1 MVLRRLVPSAYRPVL
16 ANRVFRRLILGFAVS
31 YLGDGMSFVA
41 VAWLAIELAPQA
53 TAGLWVGGA
62 VAAYTLPGVV
72 GALVFGRR
80 LRRVPAKRLLL
91 ADNVVRGVF
100 LGAVPL
106 IWLAGLLTP
115 PLYVVLLAV
124 SSLLHAWGSAGKYTL
139 LAELLPDEQRFAANT
154 LVSSLSFAAT
164 IAGPAIAGVL
174 VTYVSSALVLGLDAL
189 TYVFL
194 AVLVVRT
201 RLPESRHVPPVD
213 RAAARGGFALLRSH
227 PELLGL
233 LTLTWFF
240 NLLYGPVEV
249 ALPLHVTHD
258 LHAPGTLLGLYWMLF
273 GIGAVL
279 GGLAVGA
286 LRQLPLWPVTVVIVV
301 GWGLSLVPLGFD
313 VPTAATV
320 ACFTLGGAIY
330 GPFVALSVTLMQAKS
345 PPQHLAAMLAAR
357 SAVLLTASPLG
368 TALGGPLTTA
378 LGPRATLGG
387 SGLATVALGAVA
399 CVLLLARRRYQ
410 SAREPGAPPVQVHRM
425 DDGGAEDHER
435 QGFIG
440 QARVVG
446 GVNASTAPCA
456 ATAIDGAF
464 DRTRTV
470 ARASRT
476 ANGARITTRIAGE
489 LPPVYAAQ
497 HPPAPR
503 DARDGRGAAVC
514 GETGDQ
520 TGQEWRSA
528 GHVAAPSVTAMD
540 ITHSRELPPA

>member
-1 MVLRRLVPSAYRPVL
+1 
-16 ANRVFRRLILGFAVS
+16 
-31 YLGDGMSFVA
+31 MSFVA

-62 VAAYTLPGVV
+62 VAAYTMPGVV

-80 LRRVPAKRLLL
+80 LRRVPARRLLL

-106 IWLAGLLTP
+106 AWLAGLLTP
-115 PLYVVLLAV
+115 LYIVLLAV
-124 SSLLHAWGSAGKYTL
+124 SSLLHAWDSAGKYTL
-139 LAELLPDEQRFAANT
+139 LAELLPHEQRLAANT
-154 LVSSLSFAAT
+154 LISSLNFAAT

-174 VTYVSSALVLGLDAL
+174 VTYVSSALVLGLDAF

-201 RLPESRHVPPVD
+201 RLPESGHVSPVD
-213 RAAARGGFALLRSH
+213 QAAARGGLVLLRSR

-249 ALPLHVTHD
+249 ALPLHVTDD

-286 LRQLPLWPVTVVIVV
+286 LRRLPLWPVTVVIVV
-301 GWGLSLVPLGFD
+301 GWGLSLLPFGFD
-313 VPTAATV
+313 VPTAVTV

-345 PPQHLAAMLAAR
+345 PPQHLATMLAAR
-357 SAVLLTASPLG
+357 SAALLTAAPLG

-387 SGLATVALGAVA
+387 SGLATGVLGAVA
-399 CVLLLARRRYQ
+399 CVLLLARRGN
-410 SAREPGAPPVQVHRM
+410 RERAV
-425 DDGGAEDHER
+425 ER
-435 QGFIG
+435 GKTGDLTDQES
-440 QARVVG
+440 R
-446 GVNASTAPCA
+446 SL
-456 ATAIDGAF
+456 
-464 DRTRTV
+464 
-470 ARASRT
+470 ARAPHL
-476 ANGARITTRIAGE
+476 A
-489 LPPVYAAQ
+489 
-497 HPPAPR
+497 
-503 DARDGRGAAVC
+503 
-514 GETGDQ
+514 
-520 TGQEWRSA
+520 
-528 GHVAAPSVTAMD
+528 
-540 ITHSRELPPA
+540 

>member
-1 MVLRRLVPSAYRPVL
+1 MRRREAPSRLRRRGRLAAYGPVL
-16 ANRVFRRLILGFAVS
+16 ANRAFRRLILGFGVS

-41 VAWLAIELAPQA
+41 VAWLAIELAPPA

-72 GALVFGRR
+72 GVLVLGRR
-80 LRRVPAKRLLL
+80 LRRVPARRLLL
-91 ADNVVRGVF
+91 ADNIVRGVF

-106 IWLAGLLTP
+106 CWLTGQLTL
-115 PLYVVLLAV
+115 PLYVALLSV

-139 LAELLPDEQRFAANT
+139 MAELLPEEQRLAANT
-154 LVSSLSFAAT
+154 LVSSLNFAAT

-174 VTYVSSALVLGLDAL
+174 VTYVSAAVVLGLDAL

-194 AVLVVRT
+194 AVLVARM
-201 RLPESRHVPPVD
+201 RLPDSGHVSVVD
-213 RAAARGGFALLRSH
+213 EEAARGGLALMRSH

-249 ALPLHVTHD
+249 ALPLHVTDD

-301 GWGLSLVPLGFD
+301 AWGLALLPFWFD
-313 VPTAATV
+313 VPTAVTV
-320 ACFTLGGAIY
+320 ASFTLGGVIY

-357 SAVLLTASPLG
+357 SAVLLTASPVG

-387 SGLATVALGAVA
+387 SGLATVVLGVVA
-399 CVLLLARRRYQ
+399 GVLLARRR
-410 SAREPGAPPVQVHRM
+410 
-425 DDGGAEDHER
+425 R
-435 QGFIG
+435 Q
-440 QARVVG
+440 
-446 GVNASTAPCA
+446 
-456 ATAIDGAF
+456 
-464 DRTRTV
+464 
-470 ARASRT
+470 
-476 ANGARITTRIAGE
+476 
-489 LPPVYAAQ
+489 
-497 HPPAPR
+497 
-503 DARDGRGAAVC
+503 
-514 GETGDQ
+514 
-520 TGQEWRSA
+520 RS
-528 GHVAAPSVTAMD
+528 G
-540 ITHSRELPPA
+540 

>member
-1 MVLRRLVPSAYRPVL
+1 VQRHGVPSLLGRLVPSAYRPVL
-16 ANRVFRRLILGFAVS
+16 TNRVFRRLIVGFAVS

-72 GALVFGRR
+72 GALVLGRR
-80 LRRVPAKRLLL
+80 LRRVPARRLLL
-91 ADNVVRGVF
+91 ADNVLRGVF
-100 LGAVPL
+100 LGAIPL
-106 IWLAGLLTP
+106 AWLTGLLSL
-115 PLYVVLLAV
+115 PLYVVLLAI

-139 LAELLPDEQRFAANT
+139 LAELLPDEQRLAANS
-154 LVSSLSFAAT
+154 LVSSLNFGGT

-174 VTYVSSALVLGLDAL
+174 VTQVSSALVLGLDAL

-194 AVLVVRT
+194 AVLVARL
-201 RLPESRHVPPVD
+201 RLPDSGQVSLVD
-213 RAAARGGFALLRSH
+213 EAAARGGLGLLRTH

-249 ALPLHVTHD
+249 ALPLHVTDD

-279 GGLAVGA
+279 GGLVVGA
-286 LRQLPLWPVTVVIVV
+286 LRQLPLWPVTVGIVV
-301 GWGLSLVPLGFD
+301 AWGLALLPFGFD
-313 VPTAATV
+313 VPTAVTV

-378 LGPRATLGG
+378 LGPQATLGG
-387 SGLATVALGAVA
+387 SGLTTVLLGAVA
-399 CVLLLARRRYQ
+399 GTLLLARRRHQ
-410 SAREPGAPPVQVHRM
+410 HR
-425 DDGGAEDHER
+425 
-435 QGFIG
+435 
-440 QARVVG
+440 
-446 GVNASTAPCA
+446 
-456 ATAIDGAF
+456 
-464 DRTRTV
+464 
-470 ARASRT
+470 
-476 ANGARITTRIAGE
+476 
-489 LPPVYAAQ
+489 
-497 HPPAPR
+497 
-503 DARDGRGAAVC
+503 
-514 GETGDQ
+514 
-520 TGQEWRSA
+520 
-528 GHVAAPSVTAMD
+528 
-540 ITHSRELPPA
+540 

>member
-1 MVLRRLVPSAYRPVL
+1 MLQRIVPSAYRPVL

-41 VAWLAIELAPQA
+41 VPWLAIELAPQA

-80 LRRVPAKRLLL
+80 LRRVSAKWLLF
-91 ADNVVRGVF
+91 ADNMVRGVF
-100 LGAVPL
+100 LGAIPL
-106 IWLAGLLTP
+106 VWLAGLLTP

-124 SSLLHAWGSAGKYTL
+124 SSLLHAWGSAGRYTL
-139 LAELLPDEQRFAANT
+139 LAELMPDEQRLAANT
-154 LVSSLSFAAT
+154 LVSSLNFGAT

-174 VTYVSSALVLGLDAL
+174 VTQVSAALVLGLDAVSYL
-189 TYVFL
+189 FL
-194 AVLVVRT
+194 AVVVVSI
-201 RLPESRHVPPVD
+201 RLPESGHVSPVD
-213 RAAARGGFALLRSH
+213 RAAARGGLALLRSH

-249 ALPLHVTHD
+249 ALPLYVTD
-258 LHAPGTLLGLYWMLF
+258 ELNAPGTLLGLYWMLF

-286 LRQLPLWPVTVVIVV
+286 LRQLPLWPVTVTIVV
-301 GWGLSLVPLGFD
+301 GWGLSLLPFGFD
-313 VPTAATV
+313 VPTAVTV

-330 GPFVALSVTLMQAKS
+330 GPFEALSVTLMQAKAA
-345 PPQHLAAMLAAR
+345 PEHLAAMLAAR

-399 CVLLLARRRYQ
+399 CVLLLARRM
-410 SAREPGAPPVQVHRM
+410 HR
-425 DDGGAEDHER
+425 
-435 QGFIG
+435 
-440 QARVVG
+440 
-446 GVNASTAPCA
+446 
-456 ATAIDGAF
+456 
-464 DRTRTV
+464 
-470 ARASRT
+470 
-476 ANGARITTRIAGE
+476 
-489 LPPVYAAQ
+489 
-497 HPPAPR
+497 
-503 DARDGRGAAVC
+503 
-514 GETGDQ
+514 
-520 TGQEWRSA
+520 
-528 GHVAAPSVTAMD
+528 
-540 ITHSRELPPA
+540 